1 MISIYDRIKNK
12 RFTNLMETSKKK
24 KKISHHQH
32 NNDELSSNLNEI
44 KKSQKQSIDPSTI
57 THKTQDL
64 NIKRKYVHR

>member
-1 MISIYDRIKNK
+1 MIELRIKDSQIWWK
-12 RFTNLMETSKKK
+12 QAKKK
-24 KKISHHQH
+24 KKILSHHQH

>member
-1 MISIYDRIKNK
+1 MIELRIKDSQIWWK
-12 RFTNLMETSKKK
+12 QAKKN
-24 KKISHHQH
+24 KKILSHHQH

>member
-1 MISIYDRIKNK
+1 MIELRIKDSQIWWK
-12 RFTNLMETSKKK
+12 QAK
-24 KKISHHQH
+24 KKILSHHQH

>member
-1 MISIYDRIKNK
+1 
-12 RFTNLMETSKKK
+12 METSKKK
-24 KKISHHQH
+24 KILSHHQH

-64 NIKRKYVHR
+64 NIKRKYVHT